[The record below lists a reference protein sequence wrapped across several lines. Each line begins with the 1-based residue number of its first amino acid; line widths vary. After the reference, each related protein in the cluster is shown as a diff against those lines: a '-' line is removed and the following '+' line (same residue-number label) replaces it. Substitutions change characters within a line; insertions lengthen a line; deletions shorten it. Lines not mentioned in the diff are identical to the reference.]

1 MASALSHFSREG
13 ELGLGD
19 ELREQLGLDVDESL
33 RVLSAGGRTVLLERT
48 RGESTMAVPWD
59 RDLVLTAEVRAFP
72 LADVLSVIHGA
83 TKSGFLYFCRD
94 DHRKAV
100 YLHRGEVVFAASNQ
114 IVDRLGECLLRSGT
128 LTLEQLRDV
137 ERCWSPPER
146 FGKVLVRRGILTPRG
161 LWNGVKNQTEE
172 IVRSLFSYASG
183 TVLFWE
189 GEVQPDN
196 VVRLSLPTRKLIA
209 EGLRRRDELFKYLAW
224 LQDSEARVLRGEADA
239 SHLEGNERAVY
250 SALEAESQFPAVC
263 RRAGLDPLSAARTVQ
278 LLCLVGVV
286 RVIREEQ
293 AEQQPSG
300 GDELLKHDEEAVR
313 ECVLNHAKLI
323 DELGAPIVAV
333 EGRRQLGSRLS
344 EVIEEIASRFPDFL
358 GGVRLGQGPVL
369 DPVELTERALR
380 LAGNRERTVCAAL
393 GELVAYLEFE
403 LKNHPGIEEP
413 EYFLEAVEHLREKI
427 EA

>member
-161 LWNGVKNQTEE
+161 LWNGVKKQTEE
-172 IVRSLFSYASG
+172 IVRSLFSYA
-183 TVLFWE
+183 
-189 GEVQPDN
+189 
-196 VVRLSLPTRKLIA
+196 
-209 EGLRRRDELFKYLAW
+209 
-224 LQDSEARVLRGEADA
+224 
-239 SHLEGNERAVY
+239 
-250 SALEAESQFPAVC
+250 
-263 RRAGLDPLSAARTVQ
+263 
-278 LLCLVGVV
+278 
-286 RVIREEQ
+286 
-293 AEQQPSG
+293 
-300 GDELLKHDEEAVR
+300 
-313 ECVLNHAKLI
+313 
-323 DELGAPIVAV
+323 
-333 EGRRQLGSRLS
+333 
-344 EVIEEIASRFPDFL
+344 
-358 GGVRLGQGPVL
+358 
-369 DPVELTERALR
+369 
-380 LAGNRERTVCAAL
+380 
-393 GELVAYLEFE
+393 
-403 LKNHPGIEEP
+403 
-413 EYFLEAVEHLREKI
+413 
-427 EA
+427 